1 MPCEC
6 SACQTIALSVL
17 QGAVVFDSPSGQR
30 EIKSAQGIV
39 YQTLP
44 GKWSHP
50 LCQVVTPTLS
60 SGHTHSVKWSHP
72 LCQVVTPTLSSGHTH
87 SVKWSHPLCQ
97 VVTPTLSSG
106 HTHSV
111 KWSHPVPLKFLCE
124 LIAYVGCRHTH
135 YPTHQLADTHRLRT
149 HPPISKSPLLRWIP
163 QSVAHS
169 DHHWI

>member
-1 MPCEC
+1 VHRRMVNKGCHVNAVHVKRLLYLSCRERWCLIVPLGRGR
-6 SACQTIALSVL
+6 SKVPRALCTRPYLV
-17 QGAVVFDSPSGQR
+17 
-30 EIKSAQGIV
+30 
-39 YQTLP
+39 
-44 GKWSHP
+44 
-50 LCQVVTPTLS
+50 

-87 SVKWSHPLCQ
+87 SVKWSHPL
-97 VVTPTLSSG
+97 
-106 HTHSV
+106 
-111 KWSHPVPLKFLCE
+111 PLKFLCE

-149 HPPISKSPLLRWIP
+149 HPPISMSPLLRWIP